1 MKICEKNLNFNLIE
15 FFQFKEIKK
24 RNEKQFMTFEYDM
37 STSTMSTGT
46 THTSTTHG
54 NDMSTSTMSTTHT
67 HTTHGNDMSTSDQKN
82 LSKLS
87 NISNLFRLKK
97 YPGNGKI

>member
-54 NDMSTSTMSTTHT
+54 NDMSTSTMST
-67 HTTHGNDMSTSDQKN
+67 SDQKN